1 MAATAQNF
9 EIFQGEDEQ
18 VEVPVTDGEN
28 PVSLT
33 GAAVEW
39 GMWHGDTRLIT
50 KATGSGITLA
60 NNAAVNDAIVIA
72 LEAADTATVAPGYYS
87 HECRVQKGGDYQVV
101 FTGVVTIQRSRTV

>member
-9 EIFQGEDEQ
+9 ELWQGEDEQ
-18 VEVPVTDGEN
+18 VEVPVTDGTN

-33 GAAVEW
+33 GAAIEW

-60 NNAAVNDAIVIA
+60 NSAAVDDAIVIA
-72 LEAADTATVAPGYYS
+72 LSAADTATVAPGYYS

-101 FTGVVTIQRSRTV
+101 FVGVVTIQRSRTV

>member
-1 MAATAQNF
+1 MAATSQNF
-9 EIFQGEDEQ
+9 ELWQGEDEQ

-39 GMWHGDTRLIT
+39 GMWRGDTRLIT
-50 KATGSGITLA
+50 KTFGSGVTLA
-60 NNAAVNDAIVIA
+60 NGAAVDDVIVIA
-72 LEAADTATVAPGYYS
+72 LSAADTATVAPGYYS

-101 FTGVVTIQRSRTV
+101 FTGVVTVQRSRTV

>member
-9 EIFQGEDEQ
+9 ELWQGEDEQ

-33 GAAVEW
+33 GAAAEW

-50 KATGSGITLA
+50 KADGSGITLA
-60 NNAAVNDAIVIA
+60 NSAAVDDVIVIA
-72 LEAADTATVAPGYYS
+72 LSAADTATIAPGYYN